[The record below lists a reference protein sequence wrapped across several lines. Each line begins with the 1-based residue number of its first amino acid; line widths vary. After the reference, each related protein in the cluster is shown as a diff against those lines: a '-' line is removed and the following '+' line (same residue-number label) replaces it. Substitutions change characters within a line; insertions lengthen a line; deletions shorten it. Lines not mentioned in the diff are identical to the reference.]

1 MKKQLALLLC
11 GIMLLGT
18 GCGAGSSADNST
30 AESSTAESSAA
41 ENNTAES
48 AAEEQS
54 SAEVRESTEDGLTIR
69 AAADVDADYIPLLR
83 KYFKAIESEDYD
95 TYLTVLYPPFKEA
108 FSAYIEAQ
116 EGDDTLKDVFGNV
129 CHRFDEDGY
138 DSWKLTTLEMENMPE
153 EGVDIEDFFDSYI
166 NAGYFDES
174 LKKEC
179 LENTEDIQ
187 DIRFTLYALYE
198 GDEKPVK
205 VVDENEIIVLK
216 TKDGAYL
223 FG

>member
-30 AESSTAESSAA
+30 AENSAAESSAA
-41 ENNTAES
+41 E
-48 AAEEQS
+48 QS
-54 SAEVRESTEDGLTIR
+54 SAEIKESTEDGLTIR
-69 AAADVDADYIPLLR
+69 AAADVDEAYIPLLR
-83 KYFKAIESEDYD
+83 KYFKAIENEDYD
-95 TYLTVLYPPFKEA
+95 TYLTVLYPPFKDA
-108 FSAYIEAQ
+108 FSAYVESM
-116 EGDDTLKDVFGNV
+116 EGDETLKDVFSDV

-138 DSWKLTTLEMENMPE
+138 ESWKLTTLEMENMPE
-153 EGVDIEDFFDSYI
+153 GGIDIEGFFDSYI

-179 LENTEDIQ
+179 LENAEDIQ
-187 DIRFTLYALYE
+187 DIRFSLYALYE
-198 GDEKPVK
+198 GDEEPVM
-205 VVDENEIIVLK
+205 VVDDNEIIVLK
-216 TKDGAYL
+216 TRDGAYL

>member
-30 AESSTAESSAA
+30 AESIAAESSTA
-41 ENNTAES
+41 AES
-48 AAEEQS
+48 AAAEQS

-69 AAADVDADYIPLLR
+69 AAADVDEAYIPLIR

-116 EGDDTLKDVFGNV
+116 EGNETLKDVFGNV

-187 DIRFTLYALYE
+187 DIRFRLYALYE

-205 VVDENEIIVLK
+205 VVDDNEIIVLK

>member
-30 AESSTAESSAA
+30 AENSAAESSAA
-41 ENNTAES
+41 E
-48 AAEEQS
+48 QS
-54 SAEVRESTEDGLTIR
+54 SAEIKESTEDGLTIR
-69 AAADVDADYIPLLR
+69 AAADVDEAYIPLLR
-83 KYFKAIESEDYD
+83 KYFKAIENEDYD
-95 TYLTVLYPPFKEA
+95 TYLTVLYPPFKDA
-108 FSAYIEAQ
+108 FSAYVESM
-116 EGDDTLKDVFGNV
+116 EGDETLKDVFSDV

-138 DSWKLTTLEMENMPE
+138 ESWKLTSLEMENMPE
-153 EGVDIEDFFDSYI
+153 GGIDIEGFFDSYI

-179 LENTEDIQ
+179 LENAEDIQ
-187 DIRFTLYALYE
+187 DIRFSLYALYE
-198 GDEKPVK
+198 GDEEPVM
-205 VVDENEIIVLK
+205 VVDDNEIIVLK
-216 TKDGAYL
+216 TRDGAYL

>member
-30 AESSTAESSAA
+30 AENSAAESSAA
-41 ENNTAES
+41 SESS
-48 AAEEQS
+48 AAEQS
-54 SAEVRESTEDGLTIR
+54 AAEMKESTEDGLTIR
-69 AAADVDADYIPLLR
+69 AAADVDEAYIPLIR

-116 EGDDTLKDVFGNV
+116 EGDETLKDVFGNV

-153 EGVDIEDFFDSYI
+153 GGIDIEGFFDSYI

-179 LENTEDIQ
+179 LENAEDIQ
-187 DIRFTLYALYE
+187 DIRFRLYALYE

-205 VVDENEIIVLK
+205 VVDDNEIIVLK

>member
-11 GIMLLGT
+11 GIMLFGT

-30 AESSTAESSAA
+30 AESIAAESSTA
-41 ENNTAES
+41 AES
-48 AAEEQS
+48 AAAEQS

-69 AAADVDADYIPLLR
+69 AAADVDEAYIPLIR

-116 EGDDTLKDVFGNV
+116 EGNETLKDVFGNV

-187 DIRFTLYALYE
+187 DIRFRLYALYE

-205 VVDENEIIVLK
+205 VVDDNEIIVLK

>member
-30 AESSTAESSAA
+30 AENSAAESSASSESSAA
-41 ENNTAES
+41 E
-48 AAEEQS
+48 QS
-54 SAEVRESTEDGLTIR
+54 SAEMKESTEDGLTIR
-69 AAADVDADYIPLLR
+69 AAADVDEAYIPLLR

-108 FSAYIEAQ
+108 FSAYVESM
-116 EGDDTLKDVFGNV
+116 EGDETLKDVFSDV

-138 DSWKLTTLEMENMPE
+138 ESWKLTTLEMENMPE
-153 EGVDIEDFFDSYI
+153 GGIDIEGFFDSYI

-179 LENTEDIQ
+179 LENAEDIQ
-187 DIRFTLYALYE
+187 DIRFSLYALYE
-198 GDEKPVK
+198 GDEEPVM